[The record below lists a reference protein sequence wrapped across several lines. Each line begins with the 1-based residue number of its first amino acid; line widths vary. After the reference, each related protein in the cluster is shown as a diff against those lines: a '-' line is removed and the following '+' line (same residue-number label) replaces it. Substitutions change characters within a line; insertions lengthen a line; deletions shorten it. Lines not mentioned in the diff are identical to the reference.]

1 MSFTPRVSIPD
12 AGQDSYLMLAAATF
26 LFSQILPVP
35 MTAHPPYFGTGRDQP
50 RVHFFHIFFRLLTL
64 ASSLVVPSFCLV
76 LIPTV
81 FLLWLKPAECHADVV
96 YGLQ

>member
-1 MSFTPRVSIPD
+1 MNIPD

-35 MTAHPPYFGTGRDQP
+35 IIAHPPYFDTGCDRP

-64 ASSLVVPSFCLV
+64 ASSFVFPSFCLV

-81 FLLWLKPAECHADVV
+81 FLLWLEPAECHADVV